1 MRVSIL
7 SFLFYFILIFFLF
20 LFIYFLAVTLL
31 NEASM
36 RQKQQNGQR
45 VLETS
50 LKNKKDGG
58 RNAEKFF
65 WLEDFFWKFSDEFY

>member
-1 MRVSIL
+1 ML
-7 SFLFYFILIFFLF
+7 SFLFFYFIFFLF
-20 LFIYFLAVTLL
+20 FFIFIFIFFLAVTLL

-65 WLEDFFWKFSDEFY
+65 WLEDVFWKFSDEFY